1 VLDAATRTVLSRY
14 RPEAARVPTGRP
26 IPTEVGCLAWS
37 QSPSRLLVCSD
48 RRDYE
53 VSVTV
58 VDPRDGALVRNLSL
72 GLLAQAMATRGD
84 GGVVAVAGYADPVAA
99 LVVLDARTLEIR
111 QFLDLSTSW
120 SLTDLAFSPDGRW
133 IAVTSR
139 DGLVLVDTR
148 TWKVTRAP
156 APLTGDVLQVEWF
169 PDNRTLAVAGRAQA
183 VYLFD
188 VRERQVSSVHVP
200 TPGDAGRSDV
210 RLVPSISDELV
221 VLGGDGGG
229 RRYALDPAAW
239 TARACE
245 VVVGRDLTREEWAR
259 YLPDRPYRATCSDLD

>member
-1 VLDAATRTVLSRY
+1 
-14 RPEAARVPTGRP
+14 
-26 IPTEVGCLAWS
+26 
-37 QSPSRLLVCSD
+37 
-48 RRDYE
+48 
-53 VSVTV
+53 
-58 VDPRDGALVRNLSL
+58 
-72 GLLAQAMATRGD
+72 
-84 GGVVAVAGYADPVAA
+84 
-99 LVVLDARTLEIR
+99 
-111 QFLDLSTSW
+111 
-120 SLTDLAFSPDGRW
+120 
-133 IAVTSR
+133 
-139 DGLVLVDTR
+139 
-148 TWKVTRAP
+148 
-156 APLTGDVLQVEWF
+156 LTGDVLQVEWF